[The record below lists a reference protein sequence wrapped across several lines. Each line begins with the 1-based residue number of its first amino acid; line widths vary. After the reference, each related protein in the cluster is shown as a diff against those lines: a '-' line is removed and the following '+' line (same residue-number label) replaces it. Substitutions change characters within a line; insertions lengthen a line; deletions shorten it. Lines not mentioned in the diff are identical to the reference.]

1 MGYLRGAMAGDGTFS
16 RAPTQVRAQLRVCDA
31 SFAARFSR
39 FGRDLGF
46 EGFREFTYN
55 AGYTLRPLY
64 GVRTS
69 RVREVSLL
77 DPYLEPNPTPE
88 YVRGWLAGAFDAEGS
103 GTDRKLRIFQRT
115 SNGRFWE
122 TATRF
127 LTNLGVSYSASH
139 RARRDGERGQSMGS
153 LRLGRVANQ
162 YRFIAMTK
170 PVLERKWVHLLSGK
184 LKGAVQAAPVL
195 SRRESGLRTVIGIK
209 TSTGTL
215 IAGGFLAHDCQAVT
229 VPR

>member
-115 SNGRFWE
+115 SNGP
-122 TATRF
+122 
-127 LTNLGVSYSASH
+127 LLGNRHA
-139 RARRDGERGQSMGS
+139 
-153 LRLGRVANQ
+153 
-162 YRFIAMTK
+162 
-170 PVLERKWVHLLSGK
+170 LL
-184 LKGAVQAAPVL
+184 
-195 SRRESGLRTVIGIK
+195 
-209 TSTGTL
+209 
-215 IAGGFLAHDCQAVT
+215 D
-229 VPR
+229 